1 MKRAV
6 KLCLIYSAFA
16 AMAALIY
23 AAVQYTEFHFL
34 CPFNELTGFRCP
46 ACGNTRVLFSVLRG
60 DFKAAFSQNMM
71 FLPEAA
77 ALIFALLYYPYAA
90 VYKRQVPRA
99 VNIFLAVLITVFVL
113 WGFIRNIF
121 SI

>member
-1 MKRAV
+1 MKRAG
-6 KLCLIYSAFA
+6 KLWLIYGAFA
-16 AMAALIY
+16 VMAVLIY

-34 CPFNELTGFRCP
+34 CPFNELTGLRCP
-46 ACGNTRVLFSVLRG
+46 ACGNTRALFSVLSG
-60 DFKAAFSQNMM
+60 DVKAAFSQNIM

-90 VYKRQVPRA
+90 VYKRRVPRA
-99 VNIFLAVLITVFVL
+99 VNILLAVLIIVFVL

-121 SI
+121 NI